1 MKLKQQNERILNW
14 GTSRSERYT
23 RALLP
28 ENIRV
33 DARELPE
40 LVAFFVGAAA
50 TIKYKGFNGQSGSWL
65 PFFEKDPSIF
75 FALLAT
81 DSPELVET
89 RVLDLIRKYYLNLK
103 EKEDKE
109 TRSEKAVQ
117 KEILLDL
124 MKIILEI
131 AKKLDD
137 WYTSSLKLWLNRSQN
152 KTSEILQKT
161 IEALAPNLQLFD
173 QWLRMLKAAN
183 LLDFEP
189 DFEVQIKQLAPIWMI
204 EEMRKQQL
212 DPILKKDEKL
222 PVAFEKMR
230 EIFQAFHFQLIHL
243 HQKAIEWFNES
254 LAKKNDHEPHVGL
267 LLAYLHLFLHARDH
281 LNLFPRRHLDHYY
294 FDWLRQE
301 VNPHLPDR
309 CIVSFQLA
317 DQIQSVLLRK
327 NTLLLAGVN
336 EEGLAS
342 VYATTEDL
350 QLSSTKVSALK
361 NLFISKNVH
370 QSIKSSYQLVG
381 GIYAAPIA
389 NSKDGLGAPF
399 ESTDQGWPVFGEEQ
413 LNIPYRDRQ
422 MVDARVGFV
431 LAAPIFSLQEGDR
444 EITLQFRFTA
454 SSMGLLVDLI
464 SDVAN
469 VSQKKVEEVISSL
482 FSNALNVSA
491 STDKG
496 WFPIKRWKVDEPE
509 NWRTESAITLS
520 LYLGNADPAIVDNNP
535 ELLGEAFDTT
545 WPLVKI
551 ELNPDHNFYLYSFV
565 SDLELELINITT
577 SVEGLKSLTL
587 INGIG
592 LIDHSAPFFPFGPL
606 PAHNAYLLVG
616 SQELFKK
623 RLTALR
629 LDIDWYNLPDTDGGL
644 EEYYRGYNQSI
655 DNQSYQIQ
663 VSALSNSV
671 FQPRD
676 AQELESLSLFKVEN
690 NRLHTP
696 NAYPINLK
704 PLRIRPDYQ
713 TKSLSEYN
721 HKTNSGYIKLQ
732 LKSPRLAF
740 GHNLYPQL
748 FAKAMIEQT
757 QAQSGLLGRLTDPNK
772 SVVFPNEPF
781 TPQINR
787 ISLSYTAHSRLN
799 FTPQHAEENDE
810 FAHEKVIVLYPFG
823 KKEVFAEARGKER
836 NLFPVFNKNGYLHI
850 GLEMAKPNEV
860 LSLFFD
866 IQQSKQIIYKDN
878 LDLSWYYLQHNTWE
892 PFSPNTL
899 LEDHTKQFTTSGII
913 KLLLPIEIQTNN
925 TLMPDGLFW
934 IRVEASGNLNIVG
947 RVLSVYTNA
956 AALIWIDNGDPLHFD
971 PQVPRPPIQ
980 GLVQSMPEIAAVT
993 QASSFY
999 GDRPAEL
1006 LPELYVRVS
1015 ERLRHKNRGINNWD
1029 IEHLILE
1036 KFPELRQVKCI
1047 GPAQDVQITSGNIKV
1062 VVVPKADENTLEPRL
1077 GFDQLETIE
1086 IFLREKVSPFVQLEV
1101 LNPRYEK
1108 IKISADVFLKKEL
1121 VHEQGTCLKLL
1132 HEELLAFICPW
1143 LKGEAIPIGGQI
1155 DKNNLLDFLKSRPY
1169 LQSVNSFAL
1178 AHIFES
1184 MEEIYDLRDTARFNT
1199 QHEFLITHTSWS
1211 VFVPVAE
1218 HNIGF
1223 ITGLYQG
1230 AAPALA
1236 IESMRLGSDFIVL
1249 EDSPTNLA
1257 QPGATLIEVSDDP
1270 KKGWYLN
1277 PKRTY

>member
-1 MKLKQQNERILNW
+1 MKLQQQNERILYW
-14 GTSRSERYT
+14 GASRSERYT
-23 RALLP
+23 SALMP

-40 LVAFFVGAAA
+40 LVAFFVKAAT
-50 TIKYKGFNGQSGSWL
+50 TIKYIDIDEQAGSWL

-81 DSPELVET
+81 DSPELVENQ
-89 RVLDLIRKYYLNLK
+89 VLDLIRKYYLNLK
-103 EKEDKE
+103 EKEEDETGNEKE
-109 TRSEKAVQ
+109 AQ
-117 KEILLDL
+117 KNILIELV
-124 MKIILEI
+124 KIILEI
-131 AKKLDD
+131 AKKMDV
-137 WYTSSLKLWLNRSQN
+137 WYTTSLKLWLPRRRS
-152 KTSEILQKT
+152 KTSDILQKT
-161 IEALAPNLQLFD
+161 IEASAHNLQLFD
-173 QWLRMLKAAN
+173 QWLEMLIASKLIDIEPEFKA
-183 LLDFEP
+183 
-189 DFEVQIKQLAPIWMI
+189 QIEQLHPIWMI
-204 EEMRKQQL
+204 ENEREQKL
-212 DPILKKDEKL
+212 DPIPVKDQKL
-222 PVAFEKMR
+222 SVAFEKMR
-230 EIFQAFHFQLIHL
+230 EIFQGFHFQLVHL
-243 HQKAIEWFNES
+243 HQKAAEWFNES
-254 LAKKNDHEPHVGL
+254 LVQKNDHEPHVGL
-267 LLAYLHLFLHARDH
+267 LLAFLHLFLHARDH

-294 FDWLRQE
+294 FDWLRQR

-317 DQIQSVLLRK
+317 DQIQSVLLKK
-327 NTLLLAGVN
+327 NTMLLAGVN
-336 EEGLAS
+336 EDGLAS
-342 VYATTEDL
+342 VYATTEDV
-350 QLSSTKVSALK
+350 QLSGAKVSALK
-361 NLFISKNVH
+361 NLYVSKNVH

-389 NSKDGLGAPF
+389 NSKDGLGTPF
-399 ESTDQGWPVFGEEQ
+399 ESTNQSWPVFGEEQ

-444 EITLQFRFTA
+444 EINLQFRFTA
-454 SSMGLLVDLI
+454 SSMGLLMDLI
-464 SDVAN
+464 SDVAKI
-469 VSQKKVEEVISSL
+469 SQKKVEEVISSL
-482 FSNALNVSA
+482 FSNALNVYA

-496 WFPIKRWKVDEPE
+496 WFPIQRWKVDEPGI
-509 NWRTESAITLS
+509 WRTGNAITLS

-535 ELLGEAFDTT
+535 ELLGEVFDTK

-565 SDLELELINITT
+565 SDLEIELINITT
-577 SVEGLKSLTL
+577 RVEGLKSLTL

-606 PAHNAYLLVG
+606 PAPNAYLLVG

-623 RLTALR
+623 RLTTLL
-629 LDIDWYNLPDTDGGL
+629 LDIDWYNLPDADGGL

-663 VSALSNSV
+663 VTALSNSV

-696 NAYPINLK
+696 NSYPIDLK

-713 TKSLSEYN
+713 SKSLAEYN
-721 HKTNSGYIKLQ
+721 HNTNSGYLKLQ
-732 LKSPRLAF
+732 LKGPRMAF

-748 FAKAMIEQT
+748 FAKALIEQT
-757 QAQSGLLGRLTDPNK
+757 QAQNGLLGRLTDPNK

-787 ISLSYTAHSRLN
+787 ISLSYTAFSRLN
-799 FTPQHAEENDE
+799 FTPQHSEENDE
-810 FAHEKVIVLYPFG
+810 FADEKVIVLYPFG
-823 KKEVFAEARGKER
+823 QKEIFAEARGKER
-836 NLFPVFNKNGYLHI
+836 NLFPVFNENGYLYI

-878 LDLSWYYLQHNTWE
+878 LNLSWCYLQHNIWE
-892 PFSPNTL
+892 PFSTDAL
-899 LEDHTKQFTTSGII
+899 LEDHSKQFTSSGII
-913 KLLLPIEIQTNN
+913 KLLLPIDIQTNN

-934 IRVEASGNLNIVG
+934 IRVAASGNLNIVG
-947 RVLSVYTNA
+947 RVLSVHTNA
-956 AALIWIDNGDPLHFD
+956 TALIWIDNGDPLHFD

-1015 ERLRHKNRGINNWD
+1015 ERLRHKNRGVNNWD

-1036 KFPELRQVKCI
+1036 EFPELRQVKCI
-1047 GPAQDVQITSGNIKV
+1047 GPAQDSRLSSGSIKV
-1062 VVVPKADENTLEPRL
+1062 VVVPKASESTLEPRL
-1077 GFDQLETIE
+1077 GFDQLETIA
-1086 IFLREKVSPFVQLEV
+1086 IFLREKLSPFVQLEV

-1108 IKISADVFLKKEL
+1108 IKISAEVFLKKEL
-1121 VHEQGTCLKLL
+1121 VHQQGTYLQLL
-1132 HEELLAFICPW
+1132 HEEVTAFICPW
-1143 LKGEAIPIGGQI
+1143 LKGEVIPIGGQI

-1169 LQSVNSFAL
+1169 LESVNSFAL

-1184 MEEIYDLRDTARFNT
+1184 MEEIYDLRDTARVNA
-1199 QHEFLITHTSWS
+1199 QHEFIITHTSWS
-1211 VFVPVAE
+1211 IFVPVAQ
-1218 HNIGF
+1218 HNIEF
-1223 ITGLYQG
+1223 ITGLDQS

-1249 EDSPTNLA
+1249 ADTPSNLA
-1257 QPGATLIEVSDDP
+1257 RPEVNLVEGIDDP